1 MIPSGRRRGLLS
13 LCALAA
19 VALVSANEA
28 DTFDHRFSTYAAVL
42 AAHVRATGVDYQG
55 LKENRAQLDEAVA
68 ALDSAAARQEP
79 GWTRDER
86 LAFWINAYNLLTL
99 RAIVDRYPI
108 RAGWFALPPRNSI
121 RQIDGVWT
129 RLRWQAAGQSL
140 TLDDIEHR
148 IIRPVFLD
156 ARIHFAVNCA
166 SVSCPP
172 LAREPYVGDR
182 IDAQL
187 DEAARRFLASAEGVR
202 VDGDT
207 FRVTSLFKW
216 YGDDFIAQ
224 YAPLVASGRPPR
236 ERAILGVLASYA
248 PPPIADRARTG
259 MGVIRFLDYDWSLN
273 DVPVGRSAA
282 SSHEEV
288 APDSQDSRSKKLST
302 RGMSRGTSKRV
313 SRVPGTGGRIAP

>member
-1 MIPSGRRRGLLS
+1 MSAVRRSGLLA

-19 VALVSANEA
+19 VSLASVGAA
-28 DTFDHRFSTYAAVL
+28 DTFDHRFSTYAAL
-42 AAHVRATGVDYQG
+42 LGAHVRSTGVDYRG
-55 LKENRAQLDEAVA
+55 LEEDRTQLDEAVA
-68 ALDSAAARQEP
+68 ALDSFAARQEP
-79 GWTRDER
+79 AWARDER

-99 RAIVDRYPI
+99 RAIVDHYPI

-172 LAREPYVGDR
+172 LAHEPYVGDR

-202 VDGDT
+202 IDGDT

-216 YGDDFIAQ
+216 YGDDFVAQ
-224 YAPLVASGRPPR
+224 YASLVPGGRPPR
-236 ERAILGVLASYA
+236 ERAILGLLARYA
-248 PPPIADRARTG
+248 PAPIAARARTG
-259 MGVIRFLDYDWSLN
+259 AGVIRFLDYDWSLN
-273 DVPVGRSAA
+273 EVPASRSAPSNRRMGPRTAA
-282 SSHEEV
+282 S
-288 APDSQDSRSKKLST
+288 PKPL
-302 RGMSRGTSKRV
+302 
-313 SRVPGTGGRIAP
+313 P